1 MGYGIIEL
9 KCPNGH
15 LWNIEWCS
23 VGGYRQGPTKC
34 SICGEQGQN
43 TQRNVLG
50 ELMKQTEKL
59 AKEAE
64 NK

>member
-1 MGYGIIEL
+1 MGWGIIEL

-23 VGGYRQGPTKC
+23 VGGFRQGPTKC

-43 TQRNVLG
+43 TQRNVLADA
-50 ELMKQTEKL
+50 

-64 NK
+64 GRMKKGT

>member
-23 VGGYRQGPTKC
+23 VGGFRQGPTKC
-34 SICGEQGQN
+34 LICGEEGKS
-43 TQRNVLG
+43 TVSV
-50 ELMKQTEKL
+50 EVPSAIIEIPSITPKI
-59 AKEAE
+59 
-64 NK
+64 

>member
-23 VGGYRQGPTKC
+23 VGGFRQGPTKC
-34 SICGEQGQN
+34 PTCNEEGKN

-50 ELMKQTEKL
+50 ELMAQTEDKWRSRTI
-59 AKEAE
+59 
-64 NK
+64 